1 MFDHIL
7 TLTLIGKGIH
17 VGQQQNGVLMAWND
31 KNNQNPWGGNNQT
44 PPELEEVIKDFK
56 NKFKSTF
63 GGGSSSGGG
72 STGGSGVTKTARGGL
87 KYLLILVV
95 LVWLLSGIYI
105 VDPAERGV
113 VLRFGAYQATTTQG
127 PHWHLPFPVEKVYK
141 VNVEQIRATEIGFRN
156 IQNYSGNVSSESLM
170 LTRDENMVDVKL
182 AVQYKIADAKAYL
195 FNVLQPELSLSH
207 VVQSMIRQVVGDND
221 MDLVL
226 TTGREQVAQ
235 EVKTGSQSLLND
247 YGTGLVVTAV
257 TMQDAQPPIQV
268 KAAFDD
274 VVKAREDE
282 QRYINEANAYAND
295 IVPKA
300 RGASQRII
308 AEAEAYKSQVVSKS
322 EGESYRFT
330 QILEEYL
337 KAPEVTKER
346 LYRETLEDVLGTTNK
361 VVVDENSNSL
371 MYLPIDQLINRPR
384 SSGSS
389 SSESNTFDQSEDLNN
404 DGSVLRSRENR

>member
-1 MFDHIL
+1 
-7 TLTLIGKGIH
+7 
-17 VGQQQNGVLMAWND
+17 
-31 KNNQNPWGGNNQT
+31 
-44 PPELEEVIKDFK
+44 
-56 NKFKSTF
+56 
-63 GGGSSSGGG
+63 
-72 STGGSGVTKTARGGL
+72 
-87 KYLLILVV
+87 
-95 LVWLLSGIYI
+95 
-105 VDPAERGV
+105 
-113 VLRFGAYQATTTQG
+113 
-127 PHWHLPFPVEKVYK
+127 
-141 VNVEQIRATEIGFRN
+141 
-156 IQNYSGNVSSESLM
+156 
-170 LTRDENMVDVKL
+170 
-182 AVQYKIADAKAYL
+182 
-195 FNVLQPELSLSH
+195 
-207 VVQSMIRQVVGDND
+207 

-235 EVKTGSQSLLND
+235 EVKSGSQILLND
-247 YGTGLVVTAV
+247 YGTGLLITAV

-300 RGASQRII
+300 RGASQRIM

-346 LYRETLEDVLGTTNK
+346 LYRETLEEVLGTTNK
-361 VVVDENSNSL
+361 VVVDDNSNSL

-384 SSGSS
+384 SSNLS